1 MIATDFYNI
10 FFDHFRCKAE
20 DEESTLADLNMK
32 LPYIPFRKVEET
44 KHSTETQ
51 RDIGKMHSIK
61 IFNAL
66 LSFRIPD
73 WCQLVRS

>member
-1 MIATDFYNI
+1 MIT
-10 FFDHFRCKAE
+10 FDHFRCKAE

-51 RDIGKMHSIK
+51 RDIGKKNIHISC
-61 IFNAL
+61 FL
-66 LSFRIPD
+66 LSLSSRIPD
-73 WCQLVRS
+73 WRQLVRS